1 MVFIID
7 TGWREVSAA
16 IIDGD
21 WGEMMSGV
29 RITGMAASPNPVDH
43 NKDFV
48 LTVTAVEEDVLKR
61 PLLTLSDMFYS
72 DMAYGG

>member
-1 MVFIID
+1 M
-7 TGWREVSAA
+7 SAA

-21 WGEMMSGV
+21 WGEMVSGV
-29 RITGMAASPNPVDH
+29 RITAMAASPNPVDH

-48 LTVTAVEEDVLKR
+48 LTVAVAEEDVIRR
-61 PLLTLSDMFYS
+61 PLLTLSDLFYS

>member
-1 MVFIID
+1 M
-7 TGWREVSAA
+7 SAA

-29 RITGMAASPNPVDH
+29 RITGAAANPNPVEH
-43 NKDFV
+43 NKDFI

>member
-7 TGWREVSAA
+7 KGLREVSAA

-29 RITGMAASPNPVDH
+29 RITGAAANPNPVSH
-43 NKDFV
+43 NTDFV
-48 LTVTAVEEDVLKR
+48 LTVAVAEEQQVRR
-61 PLLTLSDMFYS
+61 PLLTLSNMYFS
-72 DMAYGG
+72 DMLYGG